1 MQKTYL
7 CTQNSNPTNI
17 MNWYIKC
24 LKQYADFS
32 GRARRKEYWMFTL
45 FNVLIQLV
53 LWMIDVAIGTPLIL
67 GWIYS
72 LAVFIPGI
80 AVCVRRLHDVGR
92 SGWFYLLNFIPFV
105 GAIFLLVLLCDEG
118 QRMSNKWGED
128 PKQNE
133 RL

>member
-1 MQKTYL
+1 
-7 CTQNSNPTNI
+7 
-17 MNWYIKC
+17 MNWYTKC

-53 LWMIDVAIGTPLIL
+53 LCMIDAAMGSMGSSGYGIL
-67 GWIYS
+67 SGIYS
-72 LAVFIPGI
+72 LAILIPGI

-92 SGWFYLLNFIPFV
+92 SGWFYLLILIPLA
-105 GAIFLLVLLCDEG
+105 GAIILLVWFCTEG

-128 PKQNE
+128 PKQSE

>member
-1 MQKTYL
+1 
-7 CTQNSNPTNI
+7 

-72 LAVFIPGI
+72 LAIFIPGI

-92 SGWFYLLNFIPFV
+92 SGWFYLLIFIPFV
-105 GAIFLLVLLCDEG
+105 GAIILLVLLCTEG
-118 QRMSNKWGED
+118 QHMSNKWGED
-128 PKQNE
+128 PKQSE